1 MQVHQFHTEV
11 NYGDAIGNQMW
22 SLQRLLRKMGY
33 RSEVFCEQLPLDLRS
48 PVRPIAEYDSYS
60 SPQNLLLVHFSRAC
74 SPNVLTWLRRIPDR
88 KVLVYHNITP
98 DTFFVGVN
106 PLYAQAAKV
115 GREQLGVLRT
125 LTEAGWGDSSFDIEE
140 LEEQGWVRLGVLPI
154 VFEPRRYAVRP
165 DREVLQRLQQ
175 GFTVLSVGRLA
186 PSKRLQDLLV
196 VFYHLKRLV
205 RPDARLVLVG
215 SGLGMEPYVAFLKAV
230 VSKLDLHDVVFA
242 GHVSMS
248 QLVAYYRRAGVY
260 LSMSAHEGFGV
271 PLLESAHFGVPVVA
285 YKAGAVPDTLAGR
298 GILITARDHPAVA
311 ELLGLLAEDQ
321 ELCGRLVARQ
331 RERVADFMPE
341 RVAERLQI
349 LLQELEV

>member
-1 MQVHQFHTEV
+1 
-11 NYGDAIGNQMW
+11 
-22 SLQRLLRKMGY
+22 
-33 RSEVFCEQLPLDLRS
+33 
-48 PVRPIAEYDSYS
+48 
-60 SPQNLLLVHFSRAC
+60 
-74 SPNVLTWLRRIPDR
+74 
-88 KVLVYHNITP
+88 
-98 DTFFVGVN
+98 
-106 PLYAQAAKV
+106 
-115 GREQLGVLRT
+115 
-125 LTEAGWGDSSFDIEE
+125 
-140 LEEQGWVRLGVLPI
+140 
-154 VFEPRRYAVRP
+154 
-165 DREVLQRLQQ
+165 
-175 GFTVLSVGRLA
+175 
-186 PSKRLQDLLV
+186 
-196 VFYHLKRLV
+196 
-205 RPDARLVLVG
+205 
-215 SGLGMEPYVAFLKAV
+215 MEPYVAFLKAV

-349 LLQELEV
+349 LLQELEA